1 MAQTLPSDTFNTSVL
16 IVGAGPTGLSSALL
30 LLRYGITDITII
42 DKSPI
47 RVQIGHAAGL
57 QPRSQEI
64 THTLGLKSKFDT
76 NSGGL
81 AETAFWSA
89 KDDKAPIERSF
100 VASEVKHPSPYQS
113 VEFQH
118 QGRVEEIFAKEI
130 EQLGCRVKRPCE
142 FLEYDYTEGK
152 DYPVCAYVRDHVR
165 GSIQQYHCRYLIG
178 ADGANS
184 VVRSVSSAKMAT
196 NEPSDSWVV
205 VDGAVRT
212 DFPDYRRRSAIRTPR
227 GNVMVIPGPRDTV
240 RLYMLLSHDEDLQD
254 LAASKFDDL
263 PAHLFDQKKGR
274 TTTTPLD
281 IYKRRLPSIFAPYEM
296 EITRIDWISKYVV
309 AQKVIESFT
318 AHDQHVL
325 FLGDSAHSHSPKAGQ
340 GMNTG
345 MQDAYNLAWKLALVL
360 KKRASSSL
368 LQTYDTERRHIANQ
382 LIEFDTKF
390 AKLFGAQSSF
400 ESDEFEKTWKEAQG
414 FTSEL
419 KQEYPQNPL
428 VVPSSNNIE
437 AESALIPGQRLAPMT
452 LTRHLDG
459 WSVNSLDTMPAL
471 GAFYEVIF
479 AGDISREPRRSEFR
493 KLYSFL
499 TSPGS
504 VLSKYNGQPPNKQGW
519 APEDVFSSPPLPLT
533 EVPNKKVMN
542 LYVVHTANHLEIE
555 LRPDFE
561 LWKWNFFEDK
571 GGIEHERHG
580 VDPNGPI
587 RVAVVRPDHIVG
599 LVRDGDENLGKEV
612 HKYFEGFMVQS

>member
-1 MAQTLPSDTFNTSVL
+1 MAQALPSDVFKTDVL
-16 IVGAGPTGLSSALL
+16 IVGAGPAGLASALL
-30 LLRYGITDITII
+30 LLRYGITDITVI
-42 DKSPI
+42 DKSPV

-64 THTLGLKSKFDT
+64 IHTLGLKSKFDT
-76 NSGGL
+76 NCGGL

-89 KDDKAPIERSF
+89 SSESAGIERSF
-100 VASEVKHPSPYQS
+100 AASEIKHSSPYQR
-113 VEFQH
+113 VAIQH
-118 QGRVEEIFAKEI
+118 QGRTEEIFGGE
-130 EQLGCRVKRPCE
+130 LGQFGCCIKRPSE
-142 FLEYDYTEGK
+142 FLDYDYNEGN
-152 DYPVCAYVRDHVR
+152 DYPVRAYVRDCVR
-165 GSIQQYHCRYLIG
+165 GPIQQYYCRYLIG

-184 VVRSVSSAKMAT
+184 TIRNVSRVRMAT
-196 NEPSDSWVV
+196 NEPSDSWLVA
-205 VDGAVRT
+205 DGAIKT
-212 DFPDYRRRSAIRTPR
+212 NFPDYRRRSAIRTSN
-227 GNVMVIPGPRDTV
+227 GNVMLIPGPRDTA
-240 RLYMLLSHDEDLQD
+240 RLYMLLSHKEDLQD

-274 TTTTPLD
+274 TTTTPLE
-281 IYKRRLPSIFAPYEM
+281 IYQKRLPPIFAPYEI

-318 AHDQHVL
+318 AHDQRVL

-360 KKRASSSL
+360 KRRASSSL

-390 AKLFGAQSSF
+390 ARLFGAQSSF
-400 ESDEFEKTWKEAQG
+400 DDGEFERTWKEAQG

-428 VVPSSNNIE
+428 VVRSFNDTK
-437 AESALIPGQRLAPMT
+437 AECALIAGQRLAPMT
-452 LTRHLDG
+452 LIRHIDG

-471 GAFYEVIF
+471 GTFYEVIF
-479 AGDISREPRRSEFR
+479 AGDISHDPRRSEFR
-493 KLYSFL
+493 RLYSFL

-504 VLSKYNGQPPNKQGW
+504 VLSKYNGQPPDNQGW
-519 APEDVFSSPPLPLT
+519 VSEDVFSSPPLPLA
-533 EVPNKKVMN
+533 EVPNKKLMN
-542 LYVVHTANHLEIE
+542 LYVVHTGNHLEIE

-571 GGIEHERHG
+571 EGVEHEKHG
-580 VDPNGPI
+580 VNPNGPI

-612 HKYFEGFMVQS
+612 HGYFESFMI